1 LPDAHERKRERMNK
15 DELFQLVIR
24 HVREVIPELGTHR
37 FAYSDRLAELGANSM
52 DRAEILMLVLDTLSL
67 QVPRVELFGPKNLG
81 ELIDLLGVKLQAA

>member
-1 LPDAHERKRERMNK
+1 MNK

-24 HVREVIPELGTHR
+24 HVREVIPELEPHR
-37 FAYSDRLAELGANSM
+37 FEYSDRLQELGANSM
-52 DRAEILMLVLDTLSL
+52 DRAEILMLVLDSLSL